1 LQIAAFQDSPL
12 PLSAQGSALTRIKQG
27 EPFVI
32 HQSGAM
38 PLACEPRSFSDRD
51 FRDAL
56 GLFATGVVV
65 VTSTGK
71 AGGDGGNHGG
81 HLGATISSFSS
92 VSLDPPLILFSIG
105 RHSKAFAAWQ
115 SIDSFA
121 VNILGEEQSAIST
134 RFARAIADKW
144 DSVETR
150 PGLGG
155 TPLLAD
161 ALAWI
166 ECRSYAKY
174 EGGDHLIVVGQVLSL
189 TARSGAGA
197 RPLIFFG
204 GKYRQLDA
212 KPEIPTPSD
221 AEQWL
226 HGW

>member
-1 LQIAAFQDSPL
+1 
-12 PLSAQGSALTRIKQG
+12 
-27 EPFVI
+27 
-32 HQSGAM
+32 M
-38 PLACEPRSFSDRD
+38 ACDPRSFSDRA

-65 VTSTGK
+65 ITSAGK
-71 AGGDGGNHGG
+71 AGGNHAG

-105 RHSKAFAAWQ
+105 RHSKAFTAWQ
-115 SIDSFA
+115 SVDSFA

-134 RFARAIADKW
+134 RFARALTDKW
-144 DSVETR
+144 DGVETR
-150 PGLGG
+150 LGLGG
-155 TPLLAD
+155 TPLLAG

-174 EGGDHLIVVGQVLSL
+174 EGGDHLIVVGEVRSL
-189 TARSGAGA
+189 MARSAAGA

-212 KPEIPTPSD
+212 KPELPTPSD

>member
-1 LQIAAFQDSPL
+1 MNSK
-12 PLSAQGSALTRIKQG
+12 SAEL
-27 EPFVI
+27 
-32 HQSGAM
+32 
-38 PLACEPRSFSDRD
+38 PLACKPPSFSDRE

-65 VTSTGK
+65 ITS
-71 AGGDGGNHGG
+71 AGSDGYASGDRSGY
-81 HLGATISSFSS
+81 LGATVSSFSS

-115 SIDSFA
+115 SVDSFA
-121 VNILGEEQSAIST
+121 VNILGENQSALST
-134 RFARAIADKW
+134 RFARALTDKW
-144 DSVETR
+144 DGVSVC

-155 TPLLAD
+155 VPLLSD

-174 EGGDHLIVVGQVLSL
+174 HGGDHLIIVGQVLSL

-197 RPLIFFG
+197 RPLVFFG
-204 GKYRQLDA
+204 GKYRQIDVNPGISTPPDA
-212 KPEIPTPSD
+212 D
-221 AEQWL
+221 QWL

>member
-1 LQIAAFQDSPL
+1 
-12 PLSAQGSALTRIKQG
+12 
-27 EPFVI
+27 
-32 HQSGAM
+32 M
-38 PLACEPRSFSDRD
+38 ACEPRSISHRD

-65 VTSTGK
+65 ITSTGK
-71 AGGDGGNHGG
+71 AGGGSGNPGG

-105 RHSKAFAAWQ
+105 RHSKAFTVWQ
-115 SIDSFA
+115 TVDSFA
-121 VNILGEEQSAIST
+121 VNILGEEQSAVST
-134 RFARAIADKW
+134 RFARALTDKW
-144 DSVETR
+144 DGVETR
-150 PGLGG
+150 SGLGG

-166 ECRSYAKY
+166 ECRSCAKY
-174 EGGDHLIVVGQVLSL
+174 EGGDHLIVVGEVLSL

-204 GKYRQLDA
+204 GKYRQLAA

>member
-1 LQIAAFQDSPL
+1 MN
-12 PLSAQGSALTRIKQG
+12 
-27 EPFVI
+27 
-32 HQSGAM
+32 HQNGAVPM
-38 PLACEPRSFSDRD
+38 ACEPRSFSDRA

-65 VTSTGK
+65 ITSAGK
-71 AGGDGGNHGG
+71 AGGDHVD

-92 VSLDPPLILFSIG
+92 VSLDPPLVLFSIG
-105 RHSKAFAAWQ
+105 RHSKAFTAWQ
-115 SIDSFA
+115 SVDSFA

-134 RFARAIADKW
+134 RFARALTDKW
-144 DSVETR
+144 DGVETR

-155 TPLLAD
+155 TPLLAG
-161 ALAWI
+161 ALAWL

-174 EGGDHLIVVGQVLSL
+174 DGGDHLIVVGEVRSL
-189 TARSGAGA
+189 TERPGAGA

-212 KPEIPTPSD
+212 KPELPTPSD